1 MPSPFSTR
9 RTVAFYV
16 GTVLMILGG
25 LVFASVFVTGALDRD
40 PFVDFDGKSRSSMLR
55 GIIGMGLV
63 IVGGFVRMLGARG
76 VAGSG
81 LVLDPEQ
88 ARQDLKPHS
97 RMVGGVVKD
106 VLEGADIQLGAKA
119 QRVVMVKCRAC
130 GRLNEEDSKFCQEC
144 AQAL

>member
-1 MPSPFSTR
+1 MPLQISPQRKT
-9 RTVAFYV
+9 AFYI
-16 GTVLMILGG
+16 GTVVMVVGVLLFAWALATAVTNQGG
-25 LVFASVFVTGALDRD
+25 STDM
-40 PFVDFDGKSRSSMLR
+40 RSFGVRLF
-55 GIIGMGLV
+55 GGMGV
-63 IVGGFVRMLGARG
+63 MIVGLIVRGLGARG
-76 VAGSG
+76 LAGSG

-106 VLEGADIQLGAKA
+106 VLEGADIQHGAKT